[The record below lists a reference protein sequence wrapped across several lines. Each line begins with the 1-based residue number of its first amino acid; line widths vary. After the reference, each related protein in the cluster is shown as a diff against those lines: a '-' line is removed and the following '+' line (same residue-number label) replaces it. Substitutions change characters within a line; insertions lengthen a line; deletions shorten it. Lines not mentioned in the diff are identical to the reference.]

1 MMITKE
7 RPINKKAIDR
17 LHVKA
22 DRVMYGVMR
31 QGFYGTVNLE
41 LVLVDGIVMNI
52 KTSIEEQEKIEK

>member
-1 MMITKE
+1 MMITRE

-22 DRVMYGVMR
+22 DRVMRGVMR

-41 LVLVDGIVMNI
+41 LAVVDGIVKNI
-52 KTSIEEQEKIEK
+52 KTSIEEQEKIDK